1 MPGLAGIDGC
11 KGGWV
16 AAELDTKT
24 RVLTPQFITDLA
36 AYILAPAG
44 PQLATIDIPIG
55 LSEDGSRECDVEARK
70 LLQFRRSSV
79 FRAPLRAALNAKTRS
94 QADEI
99 SRGICGKGVGAQS
112 FGIYPKVKE
121 VDDLLQSH
129 PELQTRLREI
139 HPELCFWSWNNN
151 TPMSHPKRT
160 GQGFGERIHL
170 IANHFGES
178 AFDDAR
184 KTLPRANVAEDDIL
198 DAFAALWTAE
208 RIFNNTATRIPT
220 IPVQDSTGLDM
231 AMWN

>member
-1 MPGLAGIDGC
+1 MPVLAGIDGC
-11 KGGWV
+11 RGGWI
-16 AAELDTKT
+16 AIELDSDS
-24 RVLTPQFITDLA
+24 RALTPCFIPDLA
-36 AYILAPAG
+36 AYLLAPSA
-44 PQLATIDIPIG
+44 PRLATIDIPIG
-55 LSEDGSRECDVEARK
+55 LSENRSRECDVEARK
-70 LLQFRRSSV
+70 LLQIRRSSV
-79 FRAPLRAALNAKTRS
+79 FPAPLRAALKAKTRP

-99 SRGICGKGVGAQS
+99 SRAICDKGVGAQS

-129 PELQTRLREI
+129 SELQTRLREI
-139 HPELCFWSWNNN
+139 HPELCFWCWNNN

-160 GQGFGERIHL
+160 GQGFVERFHL

-184 KTLPRANVAEDDIL
+184 KALPKQNVADDDIL

-208 RIFNNTATRIPT
+208 RIFNDTATRIPL

-231 AMWN
+231 AMWI